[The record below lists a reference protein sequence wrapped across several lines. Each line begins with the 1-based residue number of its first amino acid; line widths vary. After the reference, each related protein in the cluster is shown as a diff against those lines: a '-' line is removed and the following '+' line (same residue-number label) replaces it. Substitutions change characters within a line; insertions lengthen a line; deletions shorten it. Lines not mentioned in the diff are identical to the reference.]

1 MQTRELRGGRL
12 RRTTITV
19 AFLAA
24 LLCSV
29 PAPALASE
37 GGQADSPAPGT
48 DGSYGTTSLFAEEGA
63 VRAAREARKAN
74 ASGNSRIIGALLGEI
89 AKSSDTVH
97 AEQEEAA
104 AELLERQRLEEEARR
119 AEEEA
124 RAAQEA
130 AQREADLRGSVADVA
145 LGYLGVPYAS
155 GGTTPSGFDCSGLV
169 RYCVLQACGVELP
182 RTAAAQSTAGY
193 GVSFDELVRG
203 DLLFWGG
210 YGNAWHVGI
219 YLGDGSY
226 VHAPAPGQTVSVD
239 TFQYFAPSF
248 ARRLSL

>member
-1 MQTRELRGGRL
+1 MH
-12 RRTTITV
+12 
-19 AFLAA
+19 
-24 LLCSV
+24 S
-29 PAPALASE
+29 
-37 GGQADSPAPGT
+37 
-48 DGSYGTTSLFAEEGA
+48 
-63 VRAAREARKAN
+63 
-74 ASGNSRIIGALLGEI
+74 
-89 AKSSDTVH
+89 
-97 AEQEEAA
+97 EQEEAA
-104 AELLERQRLEEEARR
+104 AELRERQRLEEEARA

-124 RAAQEA
+124 RRVAA
-130 AQREADLRGSVADVA
+130 LRGSVADIA
-145 LGYLGVPYAS
+145 LGYLGVPYVS

-182 RTAAAQSTAGY
+182 RTAAAQSTVGHA
-193 GVSFDELVRG
+193 VPFDDLVRG

-210 YGNAWHVGI
+210 YGGAWHAGI

>member
-1 MQTRELRGGRL
+1 MQTNELRSGRL
-12 RRTTITV
+12 RRAAI
-19 AFLAA
+19 AAMMLAA
-24 LLCSV
+24 LLCST

-37 GGQADSPAPGT
+37 GEQGTPAPGT
-48 DGSYGTTSLFAEEGA
+48 DGSYGTSSLFAEEGA
-63 VRAAREARKAN
+63 AQAAKEARKAN
-74 ASGNSRIIGALLGEI
+74 ASGNSKIIGALLGEI
-89 AKSSDTVH
+89 AKSSGTVH

-104 AELLERQRLEEEARR
+104 AELREQQRLEEEARR

-130 AQREADLRGSVADVA
+130 AEREAALRSSVADAA
-145 LGYLGVPYAS
+145 LGYLGVPYVS
-155 GGTTPSGFDCSGLV
+155 GGTAPSGFDCSGLV

-182 RTAAAQSTAGY
+182 RTAAAQSTMGY
-193 GVSFDELVRG
+193 AVSFDDLARG

-210 YGNAWHVGI
+210 YGSAWHVGI